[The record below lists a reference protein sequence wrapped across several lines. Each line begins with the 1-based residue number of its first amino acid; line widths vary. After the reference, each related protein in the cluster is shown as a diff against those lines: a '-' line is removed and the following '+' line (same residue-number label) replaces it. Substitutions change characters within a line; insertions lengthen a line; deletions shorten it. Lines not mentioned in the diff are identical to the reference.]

1 MTVRQDLTAA
11 NGRIGNSLIA
21 GAGRL
26 ASQSFSALGNWR
38 DDDVERYIRQIAPA
52 LSGIKR
58 QAAKSTVAFYKA
70 MAELTGQD
78 WKQPVITASDLS
90 TKELRNG
97 VGTDLV
103 YKRPFVDMRTVL
115 SQGGTMTDAISA
127 GARRAQSLA
136 ETEVQLAR
144 RNAGLKSRSA
154 NDRIVGYVRTLT
166 GFENCALCYVASTQ
180 RYTRGDLMPIHPG
193 CDCGEMPIYGTQD
206 PGQVINEVRLEAT
219 HESIAKRFGV
229 SARDAREIDYRA
241 IKITDHGEM
250 GPMLTIRGQSTQAA
264 GDVGELFG
272 KTRILGQLDDVE
284 KASVSD
290 YARSAYQEI
299 NAGQRAGWDIGPN
312 NRYLGTATPE
322 AIQAYKEQAELIDQA
337 ISKSAV
343 AENTV
348 VYRGARI
355 PELVGKTKEQLVG
368 LEFTEKGFSST
379 AALPFDKFMDES
391 LSQFTAP
398 GKTIF
403 EISLKKGDRAL
414 DLVGSGLAQY
424 DFEGELLL
432 PSNTKFKI
440 IDVIE
445 KQSTWRDQV
454 ETNQVIQLE
463 VVSDA

>member
-26 ASQSFSALGNWR
+26 ASQSFSALGDWR

-78 WKQPVITASDLS
+78 WKQPVITASDLA

-115 SQGGTMTDAISA
+115 SQGGTMTDAINA

-144 RNAGLKSRSA
+144 RNAGLKVRKA

-180 RYTRGDLMPIHPG
+180 RYTKNNLLPIHPG
-193 CDCGEMPIYGTQD
+193 CDCGEMPIYGNQD

-241 IKITDHGEM
+241 IKITEHGEM
-250 GPMLTIRGQSTQAA
+250 GPTLTIRSQATQAA

-272 KTRILGQLDDVE
+272 VGRVIGE
-284 KASVSD
+284 ISD
-290 YARSAYQEI
+290 AEMTSIKNYARTSYRTI
-299 NAGQRAGWDIGPN
+299 NSGLRNDWKPN
-312 NRYLGTATPE
+312 FRNIPDDEETILAFKKEVENLDQVMERSYLSEDLT
-322 AIQAYKEQAELIDQA
+322 L
-337 ISKSAV
+337 
-343 AENTV
+343 
-348 VYRGARI
+348 YRGARSREFQNLEI
-355 PELVGKTKEQLVG
+355 DEAQKMVGQTIQD
-368 LEFTEKGFSST
+368 KGFVST
-379 AALPFDKFMDES
+379 SLDDEFARIGIGVDS
-391 LSQFTAP
+391 VADQVGFIIKAPKGTHGIDINGLKASQFILE
-398 GKTIF
+398 K
-403 EISLKKGDRAL
+403 EILLDR
-414 DLVGSGLAQY
+414 
-424 DFEGELLL
+424 
-432 PSNTKFKI
+432 NTKFKI
-440 IDVIE
+440 NKVYDELVELPPPFGQTTKRFIEMEVINE
-445 KQSTWRDQV
+445 
-454 ETNQVIQLE
+454 
-463 VVSDA
+463 